1 MTKFQFV
8 GVATTALLAASVS
21 ACNPPSNTR
30 PAVDVAKEAAT
41 ISALFDAQSAAAK
54 AKDVDKLTAAD
65 SDDYLG
71 FYPGFAPVKGRDG
84 DVAANKQAFTDP
96 GFAYSQKSTRIE
108 VAASGDMASQ
118 VGTYEES
125 ATNPVTKK
133 VEKTSG
139 NLVGTWRKD
148 ASGAWKLTA
157 VALTPAPPAAPA
169 ATDSNSVKP

>member
-1 MTKFQFV
+1 MTKTQLA
-8 GVATTALLAASVS
+8 GAATAALMAASLG
-21 ACNPPSNTR
+21 ACNPPPNTK
-30 PAVDVAKEAAT
+30 PKVDVAKETAT
-41 ISALFDAQSAAAK
+41 ITAIFDAQSAAAK
-54 AKDVDKLTAAD
+54 AKDVDKLTEAD

-96 GFAYSQKSTRIE
+96 AFAYSQKSTRID

-118 VGTYEES
+118 VGTYEQS

-133 VEKTSG
+133 VETTSG

-148 ASGAWKLTA
+148 ASGAWRLTA
-157 VALTPAPPAAPA
+157 VALTPAPPTAPSAAGA
-169 ATDSNSVKP
+169 DSKKP